1 MDWNVKVLLSIL
13 ISTLLIALAVWTGFM
28 YLSPHLGQQAYR
40 DGEYAAAEKHYS
52 TAMRA
57 TPDAWEGW
65 RAPFNRG
72 TSRLHVGV
80 DAEAVGDP
88 DGSPGAGGYSMIAD
102 AGTIDRAVTDLELAL
117 ERVPEAERV
126 DGQVADPDEQP
137 ECQVRRNLSIGQELQ
152 GDAKAGTGDQE
163 GAAAAYALAQET
175 LAPCQESEENQDQ
188 SERQEQKE
196 QENSQDGGDGG
207 GGEEPDN
214 GGGGNGEE
222 PDGSGGNGGEEPD
235 PGTQGKEDE
244 LKERNERGQEE
255 YDEQEG
261 EGRGGGANW

>member
-1 MDWNVKVLLSIL
+1 MDWNVKVLLSIV
-13 ISTLLIALAVWTGFM
+13 ISALLVALAVWTGFM

-40 DGEYAAAEKHYS
+40 DGRYAAAERHYS

-72 TSRLHVGV
+72 TSRLHMGV
-80 DAEAVGDP
+80 DAEAGGL
-88 DGSPGAGGYSMIAD
+88 DGGPGTGYSTIAD
-102 AGTIDRAVTDLELAL
+102 AGIIDRAVTDLELAL

-152 GDAKAGTGDQE
+152 GDAKVGAGDQE

-175 LAPCQESEENQDQ
+175 LAPCQESEKNQDQ

-196 QENSQDGGDGG
+196 QENNQDDGGGDGG

-214 GGGGNGEE
+214 GGGDGGEE
-222 PDGSGGNGGEEPD
+222 PDGDGGNGGQETD
-235 PGTQGKEDE
+235 PENQGKEDE
-244 LKERNERGQEE
+244 LEERNQRGQEE

-261 EGRGGGANW
+261 DGYGGGVNW